1 MSATATDQATRP
13 QPSTGDD
20 TAAEKA
26 GGKAGGEVKVKK
38 SKKKLVIIVLV
49 VFLIGGFEAKSMLL
63 KPHYKPGQAVPLG
76 TILPL
81 DQLTVNM
88 SDGHLVQASIDL
100 QLTKVAAKSAA
111 LDVPRFD
118 DAAITVLG
126 AQTYDQ
132 LLAPGGRT
140 EVKAEILSLAQKIA
154 PPVDGAAE
162 QVSAV
167 YFTSFVVQ

>member
-1 MSATATDQATRP
+1 MSAVATDQVTKPTPVGAE
-13 QPSTGDD
+13 S
-20 TAAEKA
+20 AAADAE
-26 GGKAGGEVKVKK
+26 GGEVKVKK
-38 SKKKLVIIVLV
+38 SKKKLVIIMVVVLLV
-49 VFLIGGFEAKSMLL
+49 GGFEAKSILL
-63 KPHYKPGQAVPLG
+63 KPHYKPGQPVPLG
-76 TILPL
+76 IILPL

-88 SDGHLVQASIDL
+88 SDGHLVQASISL
-100 QLTKVAAKSAA
+100 QLTKVASKAA
-111 LDVPRFD
+111 TLDVPRFD

-126 AQTYDQ
+126 AETYDA

-140 EVKAEILSLAQKIA
+140 EAKAEILALDQKIL

>member
-1 MSATATDQATRP
+1 MATDQDTRP
-13 QPSTGDD
+13 AS
-20 TAAEKA
+20 AAGPAAASDGTDE
-26 GGKAGGEVKVKK
+26 GGEVKVKK
-38 SKKKLVIIVLV
+38 SKKKLFIIILV
-49 VFLIGGFEAKSMLL
+49 VLLVGGFEAKSMLL

-100 QLTKVAAKSAA
+100 QLTKVASKAA
-111 LDVPRFD
+111 TLDVPRFD

-126 AQTYDQ
+126 AQTYDN

-140 EVKAEILSLAQKIA
+140 SVKAQILSLCQKIL

>member
-1 MSATATDQATRP
+1 MTATLDASPIIDDATG
-13 QPSTGDD
+13 S
-20 TAAEKA
+20 
-26 GGKAGGEVKVKK
+26 EVKVKK
-38 SKKKLVIIVLV
+38 SKKKMIIIVV
-49 VFLIGGFEAKSMLL
+49 VVLLIGGFEAKSMLL
-63 KPHYKPGQAVPLG
+63 KTTYKPGQTVPLG

-88 SDGHLVQASIDL
+88 SDGHLVQASISL
-100 QLTKVAAKSAA
+100 QMTKVASKTATT
-111 LDVPRFD
+111 DVPRFD

-126 AQTYDQ
+126 AETYDA

-140 EVKAEILSLAQKIA
+140 TAKAEILGLVQKILK
-154 PPVDGAAE
+154 PVDGAAE

>member
-1 MSATATDQATRP
+1 MSTLTTDPRSPA
-13 QPSTGDD
+13 G
-20 TAAEKA
+20 AEDPKGQGA
-26 GGKAGGEVKVKK
+26 EGADAPKKK
-38 SKKKLVIIVLV
+38 SKKKLIIILV
-49 VFLIGGFEAKSMLL
+49 VLLLVGFVAKGKIM
-63 KPHYKPGQAVPLG
+63 KPHYKAGQTVPLG

-88 SDGHLVQASIDL
+88 SDGHLVQASISL
-100 QLTKVAAKSAA
+100 QLTKVASKTATN
-111 LDVPRFD
+111 LVPRFD

-126 AQTYDQ
+126 DETYNE
-132 LLAPGGRT
+132 LLGPGGRT
-140 EVKAEILSLAQKIA
+140 EAKTQILALCQKIS

>member
-1 MSATATDQATRP
+1 MSPKTATADADATAP
-13 QPSTGDD
+13 
-20 TAAEKA
+20 E
-26 GGKAGGEVKVKK
+26 GGTEEVKVKK
-38 SKKKLVIIVLV
+38 SKKKLIIILV
-49 VFLIGGFEAKSMLL
+49 VLLLVGFEAKSMLL
-63 KPHYKPGQAVPLG
+63 KPHYKPGQTVPLG

-100 QLTKVAAKSAA
+100 QLTKVASKAA
-111 LDVPRFD
+111 TLDVPRFD

-126 AQTYDQ
+126 AETYDA

-140 EVKAEILSLAQKIA
+140 AAKAAILALAQKVL
-154 PPVDGAAE
+154 PPVDGDAE

>member
-1 MSATATDQATRP
+1 MSAVATDQATKP
-13 QPSTGDD
+13 TSAGAES
-20 TAAEKA
+20 AASDGA
-26 GGKAGGEVKVKK
+26 DGGEVKVKK
-38 SKKKLVIIVLV
+38 SKKKLIIIMVVLLLV
-49 VFLIGGFEAKSMLL
+49 GFEAKSMLL

-76 TILPL
+76 AILPL

-88 SDGHLVQASIDL
+88 SDGHLVQASISL
-100 QLTKVAAKSAA
+100 QLTKVAAKTAT

-126 AQTYDQ
+126 AETYDA

-140 EVKAEILSLAQKIA
+140 EAKAAILSLDQKIL